1 MANEFK
7 GVDVKR
13 GRQVRLT
20 YANVV
25 ASVALF
31 VALGGSSYAAV
42 SITGKEVRDGSL
54 TGRDVRDGSLTSRDV
69 RNHSLLA
76 RNFKAG
82 QLPRGPT
89 GNPGPPG
96 TPNGYTKAEADGR
109 FLPLNGKAADANTL
123 DGIHANG
130 FVQGGGEVTF
140 RQTLLDQNQAI
151 TNWMAVN
158 GEAHLQ
164 VSCAPGSQGIV
175 RLVNDSS
182 GVVHAFANSVIN
194 TSAQMAEYGLQHQ
207 GDGVNVLVE
216 TFDSQETLQVLTGTP
231 TSTQLTTLV
240 ISALHD
246 VDGGCRFVAH
256 SIQSSSSDPLT

>member
-1 MANEFK
+1 MANQFK

-13 GRQVRLT
+13 RRQVRLT

-25 ASVALF
+25 ASLALF

-54 TGRDVRDGSLTSRDV
+54 TSRDV

-76 RNFKAG
+76 RDFKAG
-82 QLPRGPT
+82 QLPRGPK
-89 GNPGPPG
+89 GNPGPAG
-96 TPNGYTKAEADGR
+96 TPNGYTRAEADGR
-109 FLPLNGKAADANTL
+109 FLPLSGKAADANTL

-164 VSCAPGSQGIV
+164 VSCAPGSQGTV

-207 GDGVNVLVE
+207 GDGVNVLVA

-256 SIQSSSSDPLT
+256 SIHTSSSVPLT